1 MSFIAAVS
9 LLLSWLSA
17 RRAGVKVAA
26 KRVRL
31 FKEESRTVPV
41 QVMSA
46 SSSLMSIT
54 SVSFHSA
61 TGISGTVVHVA
72 DGSTELV
79 ITPKLAGRS
88 DKLVAVFEEVDIL
101 GLFAHRKEVN
111 LGLVVESLP
120 LALKSPADPLRV
132 SPIAVGE
139 NPAGAVGTGQELFAV
154 TEYQTGLD
162 TRDIMWKRA
171 ARMSDDRIPMRVRE
185 ANVKKVV
192 TVGLAVTWRSDSER
206 AARVDLIA
214 EALAQ
219 VGKDLLLI
227 GTTLEVE
234 YAVGTRVSS
243 ILVSSLT
250 QMADALVGPWGAL
263 EAGAGPSAFS
273 RRVDLLIMGPDDP
286 DEVLRQAELRPGR
299 VLVVSDLPSGAQ
311 VPGGAVAFTG
321 NEDLTELAAEVLA
334 R

>member
-1 MSFIAAVS
+1 MPIEVTS
-9 LLLSWLSA
+9 
-17 RRAGVKVAA
+17 G
-26 KRVRL
+26 
-31 FKEESRTVPV
+31 
-41 QVMSA
+41 

-61 TGISGTVVHVA
+61 TGISGVVVRTA

-79 ITPKLAGRS
+79 ITPELAGRS
-88 DKLVAVFEEVDIL
+88 DKLTAVFDEVDIL
-101 GLFAHRKEVN
+101 GLFAHRKEID
-111 LGLVVESLP
+111 LGVVVESLP
-120 LALKSPADPLRV
+120 LALKTPAEPLRI

-139 NPAGAVGTGQELFAV
+139 NPAGVVGTGQELFAV
-154 TEYQTGLD
+154 TEYQLGLD

-192 TVGLAVTWRSDSER
+192 TVGLAVTWRSDEER

-234 YAVGTRVSS
+234 YAVGTQVGSISVSN
-243 ILVSSLT
+243 LT
-250 QMADALVGPWGAL
+250 QMADALVGPWSTQ
-263 EAGAGPSAFS
+263 EAGGKASMFS
-273 RRVDLLIMGPDDP
+273 RRVDLLIMGADDP
-286 DEVLRQAELRPGR
+286 DEVFRQAELRPGR
-299 VLVVSDLPSGAQ
+299 VLVVSDLPSGEQ
-311 VPGGAVAFTG
+311 LPGGAVAFTG
-321 NEDLTELAAEVLA
+321 NEDLRELAAEVLA